1 MRNRTTRVWAMIDAD
16 FHQDEDLELI
26 AGEHGPKALAYWA
39 ILICESKKVHRGK
52 KDGWAG
58 PFTLTQ
64 FAALCY
70 DEKTTKKAL
79 QKMLQLFVD
88 RGLLELKGE
97 LTGRWRSRPTNFA
110 ALQNKGRNA
119 VDQANSRGNMQGNDD
134 ERQVPVRRE
143 SDDSQT
149 VVSDPHGR
157 AGLDVD
163 VDVYQSSKLDKSRHD
178 ADRASWLNSDVTYTP
193 QPTDPMIAFIDQMRS
208 ILMDAYQE
216 SSAGQLAEAVYRM
229 SAKRGPMTTTYPDD
243 QWMRAAQELVKA
255 IKDGRIEN
263 PSKGAAWIRAAVP
276 TAVGELD
283 TVDGV
288 GEPAEDPD
296 VVRVR
301 EMAARYNT
309 EGAA

>member
-1 MRNRTTRVWAMIDAD
+1 MRHRTTRVWAMIDAD

-70 DEKTTKKAL
+70 DEKTTKKSL
-79 QKMLQLFVD
+79 QKMFQLFVD
-88 RGLLELKGE
+88 RGLLEIKGE

-143 SDDSQT
+143 SGKSQA

-157 AGLDVD
+157 AGLDVN
-163 VDVYQSSKLDKSRHD
+163 VDLYQSSKLDKVH
-178 ADRASWLNSDVTYTP
+178 ADPESWLNSEATHTP
-193 QPTDPMIAFIDQMRS
+193 APTDPMLEFIHQISS
-208 ILMDAYQE
+208 ILEEAYKQE
-216 SSAGQLAEAVYRM
+216 SVQQVAEAIYRL
-229 SAKRGPMTTTYPDD
+229 SVKRGPHVTAYPVE
-243 QWMRAAQELVKA
+243 QWMRAARNMVDA
-255 IKDGRIEN
+255 IKSGKMQE
-263 PSKGAAWIRAAVP
+263 PGKFAGWMRATVP
-276 TAVGELD
+276 TAIEEPLVR
-283 TVDGV
+283 DGV